1 MYTYIFSTHDAQT
14 NRQRDHSATQIYLPA
29 ADVHVSSVTVN
40 TSPLIFSRDFSLHM
54 VALILTWSRRVFDT
68 RNPGL
73 GVDTFRKILECRAVD
88 VIPLVECFNNET
100 H

>member
-1 MYTYIFSTHDAQT
+1 
-14 NRQRDHSATQIYLPA
+14 
-29 ADVHVSSVTVN
+29 
-40 TSPLIFSRDFSLHM
+40 M
-54 VALILTWSRRVFDT
+54 VVLILTWSRRVFDT

-73 GVDTFRKILECRAVD
+73 GVDRFRKILECRAVD